1 MDPNVALA
9 HVAHNAAVI
18 LLHQVVAY
26 PPPER
31 VSYSPVLPSE
41 SSAESC
47 IVAAKEI
54 CRIASELSEV
64 SQSLTS
70 SQFAYCVFTAGRL
83 FLSKFSK
90 TPLQSLYLSTLTVC

>member
-1 MDPNVALA
+1 MDPNLALA
-9 HVAHNAAVI
+9 HVTHNAAVI

-31 VSYSPVLPSE
+31 ATYSPVLPSA

-47 IVAAKEI
+47 ILAAKET
-54 CRIASELSEV
+54 CRIASDLSGV
-64 SQSLTS
+64 SQGLTS

-83 FLSKFSK
+83 FLSKYF
-90 TPLQSLYLSTLTVC
+90 TIDVILLEHP